1 MTSEHLSV
9 KLHALE
15 QLYKIILIGQS
26 APTSFEVLVVTL
38 PVVDRY
44 YDDFVDHPKVRPVPF
59 KKKILHNLRHLRKV
73 ALTRVRRQEEKPL
86 L

>member
-1 MTSEHLSV
+1 MSV

-26 APTSFEVLVVTL
+26 VPTSLEVDVTL

-44 YDDFVDHPKVRPVPF
+44 YDDFVDHPEVRPVPF
-59 KKKILHNLRHLRKV
+59 KKKILKTLTHLRKA
-73 ALTRVRRQEEKPL
+73 ALTRVPRQGEKPL

>member
-73 ALTRVRRQEEKPL
+73 ALTRVRPQEEKPL
-86 L
+86 P